1 MELLVY
7 KRVGETTAELSNRIK
22 QEQNASKV
30 AICGKLDPMARGLTR
45 ALTNEKTKLMSTY
58 LTNNKTYEFKL
69 VFDIKTDTDDIMGR
83 ILSYNHSQNTCSRME
98 VYKSYIN
105 EICQYDEQHFHP
117 FSAIKLTI
125 DGKRQ
130 SLHQWTKERNMNL
143 TNLPKKKVTVLEKE
157 FGDLQTINFNSY
169 KSNIDDRL
177 SKINQSHKSTF
188 RVDEI
193 QNCWNEFVGIS
204 TSIDMTHLVILPIK
218 LRVSSGFY
226 IRMLPYYLKEIYG
239 VNSHIYDIHR
249 THC

>member
-7 KRVGETTAELSNRIK
+7 KKVGETTAELSRRVK
-22 QEQNASKV
+22 QEQDAHKV

-45 ALTNEKTKLMSTY
+45 VLTDEKTKLMSTY
-58 LTNNKTYEFKL
+58 LSNNKTYEFNL

-83 ILSYNHSQNTCSRME
+83 ITSYNHSQETLGRIDM
-98 VYKSYIN
+98 YKSYIN
-105 EICQYDEQHFHP
+105 EICSYKEQHFHP

-143 TNLPKKKVTVLEKE
+143 TNLPKKKVMVLKKE
-157 FGDLQTINFNSY
+157 FGDIQIINFISY
-169 KSNIDDRL
+169 KSNIDNRL
-177 SKINQSHKSTF
+177 SKISQSNKSTF

-193 QNCWNEFVGIS
+193 QNCWNELVG
-204 TSIDMTHLVILPIK
+204 TSNSMDMKHLVILPIK
-218 LRVSSGFY
+218 LSVSSGFY
-226 IRMLPYYLKEIYG
+226 IRMLPYYLKEQYD

-249 THC
+249 TSC

>member
-7 KRVGETTAELSNRIK
+7 KKVGETTAELSRRVK
-22 QEQNASKV
+22 QEKNARKV

-45 ALTNEKTKLMSTY
+45 VLTDEKTKLMSTY

-83 ILSYNHSQNTCSRME
+83 ITSYNHSQETIGRITE
-98 VYKSYIN
+98 YKSYIN
-105 EICQYDEQHFHP
+105 EICQYEEQHFHP

-157 FGDLQTINFNSY
+157 IGDIQTINFASY

-177 SKINQSHKSTF
+177 SKISKSHKSTF
-188 RVDEI
+188 RVHEI
-193 QNCWNEFVGIS
+193 QNCWNKFVGIS
-204 TSIDMTHLVILPIK
+204 SSMDMKHLVILPIK

-226 IRMLPYYLKEIYG
+226 IRMLPYYLKEIYD